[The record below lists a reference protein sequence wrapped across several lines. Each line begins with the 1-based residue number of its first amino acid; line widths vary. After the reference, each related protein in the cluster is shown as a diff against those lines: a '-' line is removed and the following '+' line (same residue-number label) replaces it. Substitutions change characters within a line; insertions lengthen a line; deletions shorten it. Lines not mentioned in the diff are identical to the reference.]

1 MSFDIVLLYLLLCVT
16 LEVYEVQW
24 QKSSTLMG
32 MLTRMYKYYARS
44 IFLFLIMHPSLY
56 FSIYLMMITDY
67 NLYAVLYFTIKAAD
81 IFTKLYM
88 MKQVFI
94 DKEVNAQMKVM
105 LVMPLDKYLPYIGAL
120 AYPPLVFMALS

>member
-1 MSFDIVLLYLLLCVT
+1 MTIDLILFYILLCIG

-24 QKSSTLMG
+24 QKASTLMG
-32 MLTRMYKYYARS
+32 MLSRMYAYYAKS

-67 NLYAVLYFTIKAAD
+67 NLYAVIYFTIKAAD
-81 IFTKLYM
+81 IFTKLYL

-94 DKEVNAQMKVM
+94 DEEVNAEMKMM
-105 LVMPLDKYLPYIGAL
+105 LSMPLDKYLPYIGVL